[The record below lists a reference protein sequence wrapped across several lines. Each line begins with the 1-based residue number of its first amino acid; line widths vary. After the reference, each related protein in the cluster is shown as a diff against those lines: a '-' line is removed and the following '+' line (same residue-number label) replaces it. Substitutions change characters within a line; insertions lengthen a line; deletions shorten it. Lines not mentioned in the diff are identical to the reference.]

1 MKLLCLTATLLVA
14 CFFLTHSSSA
24 DDAGDELRNKLAQS
38 AMENRTRLHFDG
50 KEFSGPALE
59 RLLVGARGASFF
71 LIGEEHG
78 IAENPKLVSQLF
90 TELANDDYK
99 KLVIEISPP
108 MARIVDQ
115 SLQNG
120 GLDGL
125 RDLFAKPGGEPAFFG
140 MREEA
145 ELLAA
150 VRRASPDDADV
161 LWGIDYEVGGD
172 RTLLRE
178 LQATPHP
185 HSANQ
190 ALGTLIE
197 AATASWAQYEE
208 TGNPQFIF
216 SFSGDPALVRAVR
229 DSWPDASRH
238 VLEIL
243 DTLAAYADVFTLID
257 LAPLRSIV
265 STREKTFGSKMLQI
279 VHGFDMLL
287 VMSGS
292 TASSEFEHD

>member
-14 CFFLTHSSSA
+14 CFFLTHFSSA
-24 DDAGDELRNKLAQS
+24 NDAGDELRNKLAQS

-78 IAENPKLVSQLF
+78 IAENPKLV
-90 TELANDDYK
+90 
-99 KLVIEISPP
+99 IEISPP

-150 VRRASPDDADV
+150 VRRASPDDADAF
-161 LWGIDYEVGGD
+161 WGIDYEVGGD
-172 RTLLRE
+172 RTR
-178 LQATPHP
+178 
-185 HSANQ
+185 
-190 ALGTLIE
+190 LGIE
-197 AATASWAQYEE
+197 CGQSRLHAI
-208 TGNPQFIF
+208 QF
-216 SFSGDPALVRAVR
+216 S
-229 DSWPDASRH
+229 
-238 VLEIL
+238 
-243 DTLAAYADVFTLID
+243 
-257 LAPLRSIV
+257 
-265 STREKTFGSKMLQI
+265 
-279 VHGFDMLL
+279 
-287 VMSGS
+287 
-292 TASSEFEHD
+292 